1 MLHYCVHVT
10 SQPPGWEYKYR
21 DKHTQTY
28 RHKDTDTDTKT
39 LTLAGRELEMLLAR
53 DVKPLSV

>member
-1 MLHYCVHVT
+1 MLHYWVHVT

-21 DKHTQTY
+21 DKHTQTC
-28 RHKDTDTDTKT
+28 RHKDTDTKT